1 MNCLETL
8 RCETCQE
15 QSMAKIVENG
25 GSSIAISVKN
35 AKNSSMV
42 FDVLQYPVSE
52 LKIFYCI
59 SVLWTKCSISVKN
72 SKKDNCKN
80 KRSGTL
86 GRAFMYASHIWLR
99 NINEVHSSTKS
110 SRGKTKTWNYGF
122 LNIIDYEFSSQI
134 TGTSTIRK
142 AMICKKF
149 LAFHWPGKYSIH
161 SQ

>member
-8 RCETCQE
+8 RYETCQE

>member
-134 TGTSTIRK
+134 SGTSTI
-142 AMICKKF
+142 
-149 LAFHWPGKYSIH
+149 
-161 SQ
+161 

>member
-1 MNCLETL
+1 MSGNVAMWNLPRAKHGEDS
-8 RCETCQE
+8 RKWRE
-15 QSMAKIVENG
+15 QYSNFRKKTQKIP
-25 GSSIAISVKN
+25 
-35 AKNSSMV
+35 SMV